1 VVRLGAAIAAIAL
14 LAGCSAADPVAEQA
28 QERPPVVVVILDE
41 FPTDDLLLPNG
52 EIDAERFPNFA
63 RLAAM
68 STWFPNA
75 FTVYDSTFKAVPAIL
90 DAKLPKRGT
99 APDVRSHKPSV
110 YHLMDRL
117 GYQVF
122 KVESASA
129 VCPPAICPGTRT
141 RRPGVLARLAGSGRP
156 GRWKAW
162 LATIRRRERP
172 GFYLHHALL
181 PHEPWIYLPSGR
193 RSRPTGEDPVP
204 GINKPPSFDNRG
216 LSENNH
222 LRHLLQV
229 GYVDRQIGML
239 LRRLRRTRQLEDALL
254 VVVADHG
261 YSFALN
267 VPSRRLVTED
277 SVDEVAPVPFFVKR
291 PGQTAGEGE
300 VDESFVRNIDVVP
313 TIADELDTEAHWRND
328 GHSAFSEATRARE
341 QVALVTRDFS
351 HVVRIGRDEL
361 DRRRLAN
368 RRHWADLF
376 GTGAQS
382 RLLFGDPW
390 TQAYRIGPH
399 PELLDRRVAGLRR
412 LPSEGVRADIRNGDL
427 VRAVSSGSGL
437 LPTRVTGRLSG
448 VARGRERDLAV
459 AVNGR
464 IRALGRSFHLWRR
477 QREYFSM
484 IVPESALHEGANRVE
499 LFEVRAASTLVPLG
513 GAPDPAQRTL

>member
-1 VVRLGAAIAAIAL
+1 M
-14 LAGCSAADPVAEQA
+14 
-28 QERPPVVVVILDE
+28 VVVIFDE

-229 GYVDRQIGML
+229 GYVDRQVGML
-239 LRRLRRTRQLEDALL
+239 LHRLRRTRQLEDALL

-313 TIADELDTEAHWRND
+313 TIADELDTEVDWRND
-328 GHSAFSEATRARE
+328 GHSAFSEATRARR
-341 QVALVTRDFS
+341 AGGTR
-351 HVVRIGRDEL
+351 H
-361 DRRRLAN
+361 A
-368 RRHWADLF
+368 
-376 GTGAQS
+376 
-382 RLLFGDPW
+382 RLLP
-390 TQAYRIGPH
+390 RGP
-399 PELLDRRVAGLRR
+399 DRARRARPAPAGQ
-412 LPSEGVRADIRNGDL
+412 PA
-427 VRAVSSGSGL
+427 
-437 LPTRVTGRLSG
+437 P
-448 VARGRERDLAV
+448 
-459 AVNGR
+459 
-464 IRALGRSFHLWRR
+464 LGRPVRHRR
-477 QREYFSM
+477 AE
-484 IVPESALHEGANRVE
+484 PAP
-499 LFEVRAASTLVPLG
+499 VR
-513 GAPDPAQRTL
+513 